1 MDWTKPIAI
10 SLPQSATPFQRL
22 VALIGHVDVRFY
34 PTPTAYVDIG
44 AGSLPTVNNLQIIPG
59 DISGRLGVIGRFCEV
74 HPSARIFVQGEHAN
88 QRPVNVTFTGF
99 PLMRDQFS
107 SGLQGARPFSIGS
120 GVVISA
126 GVEVLDG
133 AQIGDGVVIGAGAVV
148 TRPIDARVIAAG
160 VPARKIGERPA
171 FAPWWDFDLAYL
183 LGLGDDI
190 QEAAADPS
198 RVHQFRTPRPP
209 IEIHFDGAN
218 FNIKPPAEA
227 PQAVIDYLTQAV
239 TSPTPYWLADFW
251 PE

>member
-10 SLPQSATPFQRL
+10 SLPQGATPFQRL
-22 VALIGHVDVRFY
+22 VALVGHMDIRFY
-34 PTPTAYVDIG
+34 PTATAYVDIG

-59 DISGRLGVIGRFCEV
+59 DVAGCLGVIGRFCEV

-88 QRPVNVTFTGF
+88 RLPVNVTFTGF
-99 PLMRDQFS
+99 PIMRERFS
-107 SGLQGARPFSIGS
+107 SGLQSAKPFSIGS

-133 AQIGDGVVIGAGAVV
+133 AQIGDGAVIGAGAVV
-148 TRPIDARVIAAG
+148 TRPIEARAIAGG

-171 FAPWWDFDLAYL
+171 FAPWWEFDLAYL
-183 LGLGDDI
+183 LDLGDGV
-190 QEAAADPS
+190 QEAAADAG
-198 RVHQFRTPRPP
+198 RVHRLRAQRPP

-218 FNIKPPAEA
+218 FNVKPPAGA

-239 TSPTPYWLADFW
+239 TSPSPYWLADCW
-251 PE
+251 ST